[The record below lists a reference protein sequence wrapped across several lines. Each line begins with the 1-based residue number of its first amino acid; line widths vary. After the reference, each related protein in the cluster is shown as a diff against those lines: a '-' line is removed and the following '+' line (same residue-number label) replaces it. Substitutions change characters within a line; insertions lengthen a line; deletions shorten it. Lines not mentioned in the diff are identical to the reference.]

1 VYYFRPAM
9 PKFFIKTYGCQ
20 MNERDSEQVAHSL
33 VARGYEQVGHEAEA
47 DVVLLNTCS
56 VRDMADQKARGKM
69 GMLGRMAKERPQVVF
84 GFLGCMAQARGESLL
99 KNLPHVDLVVGT
111 QKFHRVADYVDE
123 LVAKKNGRARSP
135 SATIP
140 DCGGPPSGASL
151 LMDDL
156 RFSIVD
162 VDKEPGSQSTIR
174 DQQLL
179 PRQATA
185 FVSIM
190 QGCNMHCTFCI
201 VPQTRGAERSRSI
214 GEIVREVRD
223 LVARGVKEVTLL
235 GQIVNLYGRHEFPK
249 RDGKS
254 PFVQLLETVNEIE
267 GLERLRFTSPHPIGF
282 RDDLIDAFER
292 LPKLVEHVHLPLQ
305 SGSNRILKA
314 MHRGYTAEKY
324 VELVRRIRQARQ
336 GIAITTDVIV
346 GFPAETEIDYK
357 QTRDLVEEIQFD
369 NAFVFRYSPR
379 RDTPAAEMRDQID
392 ERVKEER
399 NQDLLRIVNESTRR
413 AGERLVGC
421 NVEILCEGP
430 SKTNPARL
438 MGRTRTNKIVVFPP
452 SPWLRRAGEDS
463 DELVGELVDVQIE
476 HATGFSLYG
485 TPVLP
490 ISRAAT
496 NDRVH
501 HRTDSP
507 WRT

>member
-1 VYYFRPAM
+1 M

-33 VARGYEQVGHEAEA
+33 VARGYEQVAHEAEA

-56 VRDMADQKARGKM
+56 VRDMADQKALGKM
-69 GMLGRMAKERPQVVF
+69 GMLGRIAKERPHVVF
-84 GFLGCMAQARGESLL
+84 GFLGCMAQARGKSLL

-123 LVAKKNGRARSP
+123 LVAKKTACSAGIIPQPPDYGR
-135 SATIP
+135 
-140 DCGGPPSGASL
+140 
-151 LMDDL
+151 MDDL

-162 VDKEPGSQSTIR
+162 VAEEAGSQSTIR
-174 DQQLL
+174 DQQLA

-214 GEIVREVRD
+214 DEIGREVRD
-223 LVARGVKEVTLL
+223 LVAHGVKEVTLL
-235 GQIVNLYGRHEFPK
+235 GQIVNLYGRHEFRAVAVAGVADPGPK
-249 RDGKS
+249 KS
-254 PFVQLLETVNEIE
+254 PFVQLLEAVHEID

-282 RDDLIDAFER
+282 RDDLIDAFAR
-292 LPKLVEHVHLPLQ
+292 LPKLAEHVHLPLQ
-305 SGSNRILKA
+305 SGSNKILKA
-314 MHRGYTAEKY
+314 MHRVYTAEKY
-324 VELVRRIRQARQ
+324 VDLVRRIRQARD
-336 GIAITTDVIV
+336 GIAITTDIIV
-346 GFPAETEIDYK
+346 GFPGETEDDYK

-379 RDTPAAEMRDQID
+379 RATPAAEMPDQID

-399 NQDLLRIVNESTRR
+399 NHDLLRIVNESARR
-413 AGERLVGC
+413 AGERLLGC
-421 NVEILCEGP
+421 TVQILCEGP

-438 MGRTRTNKIVVFPP
+438 MGRTRTNKIVVFEG
-452 SPWLRRAGEDS
+452 GE
-463 DELVGELVDVQIE
+463 ELTGGLVDVRVHQ
-476 HATGFSLYG
+476 ANGFSLYG

-490 ISRAAT
+490 ISRAS
-496 NDRVH
+496 NGDHVRD
-501 HRTDSP
+501 RTDSP
-507 WRT
+507 SRT

>member
-1 VYYFRPAM
+1 M

-33 VARGYEQVGHEAEA
+33 VARGYERVAHEVDA

-56 VRDMADQKARGKM
+56 VRDMADQKALGKM
-69 GMLGRMAKERPQVVF
+69 GMLGRMAKERSHVVF

-123 LVAKKNGRARSP
+123 LVAKKTA
-135 SATIP
+135 
-140 DCGGPPSGASL
+140 GPAGISDPGYSR
-151 LMDDL
+151 MDDP

-162 VDKEPGSQSTIR
+162 VGEEVGSQSTIR
-174 DQQLL
+174 DQQLM

-190 QGCNMHCTFCI
+190 QGCNMRCTFCI
-201 VPQTRGAERSRSI
+201 VPQTRGTERSRSI
-214 GEIVREVRD
+214 DEIVGEVRD

-254 PFVQLLETVNEIE
+254 PFVQLLRAVHEVD
-267 GLERLRFTSPHPIGF
+267 GLQRLRFTSPHPIGF
-282 RDDLIDAFER
+282 RDDLIDALER

-305 SGSNRILKA
+305 SGSNKILRA
-314 MHRGYTAEKY
+314 MHRAYTAEKY
-324 VELVRRIRQARQ
+324 VDLVRRIRQARD

-346 GFPAETEIDYK
+346 GFPSETEIDYK

-379 RDTPAAEMRDQID
+379 RDTPAAEMPDQID
-392 ERVKEER
+392 ERIKEER

-421 NVEILCEGP
+421 NVEVLCEGP

-452 SPWLRRAGEDS
+452 SRGLRRAGEDS
-463 DELVGELVDVQIE
+463 DELVGGLVDVQIE
-476 HATGFSLYG
+476 QANGFSLYG

-490 ISRAAT
+490 ISRAVT
-496 NDRVH
+496 NPESFRGH
-501 HRTDSP
+501 RSAHRTDSSGGETDSP
-507 WRT
+507 LRT

>member
-1 VYYFRPAM
+1 MGCDLRHELRQLSRISQGVEPTMDQEMHAPCLGRPLPDMYCSGSSM

-33 VARGYEQVGHEAEA
+33 IARGYERASREAEA

-56 VRDMADQKARGKM
+56 VRDMADQKALGKM
-69 GMLGRMAKERPQVVF
+69 GMLGRMAKERPRVVF
-84 GFLGCMAQARGESLL
+84 GFLGCMAQARGTSLL

-111 QKFHRVADYVDE
+111 QKFHRVPDYVEE
-123 LVAKKNGRARSP
+123 LVGKKAARSE
-135 SATIP
+135 I
-140 DCGGPPSGASL
+140 GPYQKRA
-151 LMDDL
+151 MDDL

-162 VDKEPGSQSTIR
+162 IAEEPGSQETIR
-174 DQQLL
+174 EQQLA

-214 GEIVREVRD
+214 DEVVREVRG
-223 LVARGVKEVTLL
+223 LVSRGVKEVTLL

-254 PFVQLLETVNEIE
+254 PFVQLLEAVHEVE
-267 GLERLRFTSPHPIGF
+267 GLKRLRFTSPHPIGF
-282 RDDLIDAFER
+282 RDDLIDAISR
-292 LPKLVEHVHLPLQ
+292 LPKLAEHVHLPLQ
-305 SGSNRILKA
+305 SGSNQILKA
-314 MHRGYTAEKY
+314 MHRTYTAEKY
-324 VELVRRIRQARQ
+324 VDLVGRIRQARD
-336 GIAITTDVIV
+336 GVAITTDIIV
-346 GFPAETEIDYK
+346 GFPGETEIDYK

-379 RDTPAAEMRDQID
+379 RDTPAAEMPDQID
-392 ERVKEER
+392 EGVKEER

-413 AGERLVGC
+413 AGERLVGS

-452 SPWLRRAGEDS
+452 SPGLRRTGEES
-463 DELVGELVDVQIE
+463 EELVGELVDVQI
-476 HATGFSLYG
+476 AQANG
-485 TPVLP
+485 
-490 ISRAAT
+490 
-496 NDRVH
+496 
-501 HRTDSP
+501 
-507 WRT
+507 